1 MSAYYRVTFQAANN
15 EDLRQA
21 FVLTDEAGAAI
32 DLDGASLRMGLQ
44 DTSGNDQLE
53 ASTNNGRIAIT
64 DTAQGHF
71 ELAIPA
77 AVMSTLKAGV
87 YKHDLLLTAS
97 GTTRRVWA
105 GTLEVSQGVSE

>member
-32 DLDGASLRMGLQ
+32 DLDGATLRMGLQ
-44 DTSGNDQLE
+44 DLSGNDQLD
-53 ASTNNGRIAIT
+53 ASTSNGRIAIG
-64 DTAQGHF
+64 DAAQGRF

-77 AVMSTLKAGV
+77 AVMGTLKAGV
-87 YKHDLLLTAS
+87 YRHDLLLSVS

-105 GTLEVSQGVSE
+105 GTLEVSQGVSA